1 MSDPAQAR
9 LVGVERALL
18 GALLLQADRLL
29 DVVGQI
35 TPEHFFRAAHQH
47 LYRGIVEVWQAR
59 EPVDYLTVQAWLSRH
74 GLLDAVGGVGYLASL
89 TDGLPRTTA
98 ERVQWSAAE
107 VRKAW
112 ALRQVRDLAG
122 QLEAAAADSDTDPAA
137 LIREAET
144 TLADLAVGR
153 EDVGFTPIA
162 DVVMAASR
170 RLAAIAEGQGAIP
183 GTIRTGYPELDA
195 MTRGLAPGTM
205 TVLAARPSMGKTAL
219 AVCIARRVAGQGLPV
234 GVFSL
239 EQSAEELTWR
249 ALFAE
254 AHVNGH
260 VTMQGYASDADQAA
274 LGAAMETVGALPIWL
289 HDGAGLTLPEMR
301 AQARRLQARHGLALV
316 VIDYL
321 QLIEPSGRYE
331 SRTAE
336 VTALSRGAKALAR
349 DLKVPVLVLSQL
361 SRDLEKRPVSDRRPR
376 LSDLRDSGAIEQ
388 DADAVWFLHREAV
401 YAETMEN
408 RHRAELLVSKNRNG
422 PLGTVDLWWHG
433 AEFRFEEAAA

>member
-1 MSDPAQAR
+1 MPKGGPRIGAGRKPKAR
-9 LVGVERALL
+9 A
-18 GALLLQADRLL
+18 
-29 DVVGQI
+29 VVA
-35 TPEHFFRAAHQH
+35 FREGLAS
-47 LYRGIVEVWQAR
+47 
-59 EPVDYLTVQAWLSRH
+59 PPAWLTPAAKTYYRH
-74 GLLDAVGGVGYLASL
+74 YG
-89 TDGLPRTTA
+89 R
-98 ERVQWSAAE
+98 
-107 VRKAW
+107 
-112 ALRQVRDLAG
+112 
-122 QLEAAAADSDTDPAA
+122 QLEASRVITHADRDALAMYAA
-137 LIREAET
+137 

-153 EDVGFTPIA
+153 EDVTFTAIGET
-162 DVVMAASR
+162 VVAASR
-170 RLAAIAEGQGAIP
+170 RLAAISAGETAVP
-183 GTIRTGYPELDA
+183 GTVRTGYGELDTL
-195 MTRGLAPGTM
+195 TRGLAPGSLTI
-205 TVLAARPSMGKTAL
+205 LAARPSMGKTGF
-219 AVCIARRVAGQGLPV
+219 AVNVARRVAGQGLPV

-349 DLKVPVLVLSQL
+349 DLKVPVLCLSQL
-361 SRDLEKRPVSDRRPR
+361 SRDLEKRPLADRRPR

-388 DADAVWFLHREAV
+388 DADNVWFLYREAV
-401 YAETMEN
+401 YQKTFEN
-408 RHRAELLVSKNRNG
+408 ESQAELIVSKNRNG
-422 PLGTVDLWWHG
+422 PLGTVDLWFHG
-433 AEFRFEEAAA
+433 AEFRFEEAA